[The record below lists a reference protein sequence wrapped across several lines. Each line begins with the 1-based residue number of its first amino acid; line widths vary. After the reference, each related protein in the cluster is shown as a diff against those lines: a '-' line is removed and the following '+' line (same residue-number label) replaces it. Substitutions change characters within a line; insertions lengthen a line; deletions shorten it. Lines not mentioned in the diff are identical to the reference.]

1 MTSENLQ
8 RTARNATGRLLA
20 AAAAALG
27 LGLCAFSSPNF
38 GQTSQQVAPE
48 DRSIRPFKVQIPQA
62 ALDDLHQRIAD
73 TR

>member
-1 MTSENLQ
+1 MTSKNLQ
-8 RTARNATGRLLA
+8 RTTRSATGRLLA

-38 GQTSQQVAPE
+38 GQATQQAAPE

-62 ALDDLHQRIAD
+62 VLDDFLVPWNR
-73 TR
+73 